1 MTPKQVALVQKTFKS
16 VAAIS
21 EQAAELFYGRLF
33 ELDPSLKRL
42 FKGDMKE
49 QGRKLMAVIGVA
61 VASLNNLEKIIP
73 TVQKLGAKHAGYGV
87 KEADYATVAN
97 ALLWTLEKG
106 LGPDFTAE
114 VKVAWTETYQT
125 LASVMIEA
133 SKNHEF
139 DGVFLEFLAQ
149 AYQKIPELEKRQNL
163 EA

>member
-61 VASLNNLEKIIP
+61 VASLNNLEKINI
-73 TVQKLGAKHAGYGV
+73 QL
-87 KEADYATVAN
+87 
-97 ALLWTLEKG
+97 
-106 LGPDFTAE
+106 
-114 VKVAWTETYQT
+114 
-125 LASVMIEA
+125 
-133 SKNHEF
+133 
-139 DGVFLEFLAQ
+139 
-149 AYQKIPELEKRQNL
+149 
-163 EA
+163 